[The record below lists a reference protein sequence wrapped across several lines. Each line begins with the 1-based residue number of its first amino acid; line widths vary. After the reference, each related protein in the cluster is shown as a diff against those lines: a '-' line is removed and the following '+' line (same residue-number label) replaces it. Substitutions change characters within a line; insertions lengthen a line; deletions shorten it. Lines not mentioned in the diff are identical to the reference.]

1 MDGEIIKE
9 YMYLKNEL
17 LEIIQDVDNINE
29 EYYKLLIALKKC
41 FNINNEV
48 IFNEEFIKNQNL
60 LNDVRN
66 NIDSVI
72 FLINNKI

>member
-17 LEIIQDVDNINE
+17 LEIKQDVDNINE

>member
-17 LEIIQDVDNINE
+17 LEIKQDVDNINE

-60 LNDVRN
+60 LNDVCN

-72 FLINNKI
+72 FSINNKI